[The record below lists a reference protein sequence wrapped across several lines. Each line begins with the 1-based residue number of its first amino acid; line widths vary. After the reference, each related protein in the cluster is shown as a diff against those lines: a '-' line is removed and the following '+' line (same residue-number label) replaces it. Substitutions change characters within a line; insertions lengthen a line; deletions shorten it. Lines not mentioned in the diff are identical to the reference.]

1 MNLQNKVMQMQIDE
15 QLVEGLT
22 KIGLQR
28 YQAQVYIAS
37 IVLGEATP
45 YLIAKESGV
54 PRAKVYSV
62 LDSLV
67 ELGFMVKVPAEK
79 GMLFKALPPEAT
91 IDNAMNGFISTFK
104 DIKKDIKE
112 LQEAGPK
119 KSGELPII
127 VFNSTNSLITMIEK
141 GNYSEAWI
149 DKRLEITYDLLN
161 VLNKKKCKINEI
173 ASNPPMSFI
182 YGESEAFFIKGTNGS
197 LTMIKFS
204 NNIIQQI
211 LTLIKDRESIITSQE
226 SDTGVRII
234 RETSIISL
242 EDRIKTVVPG
252 YNLQTEP
259 VLFWGKIDRITGS
272 FESEI
277 PADCFITESR
287 LLIGSDDG
295 RVWARTLKFITKISY
310 KKGNVTLVFQ
320 KVGGTEAIT
329 ITSSAYS
336 MIISELI
343 KKLKEWM

>member
-1 MNLQNKVMQMQIDE
+1 MQIDE
-15 QLVEGLT
+15 KLIEGLT

-37 IVLGEATP
+37 VVLGEATP

-62 LDSLV
+62 LDSLI

-79 GMLFKALPPEAT
+79 GTLFKSLPPEAT
-91 IDNAMNGFISTFK
+91 IDNAMNSFVSTFN

-112 LQEAGPK
+112 LQEVGPR

-127 VFNSTNSLITMIEK
+127 VFNSTNSLLTMIEE

-149 DKRLEITYDLLN
+149 DKRLEITYDLLSA
-161 VLNKKKCKINEI
+161 LNKKKCKINEI
-173 ASNPPMSFI
+173 SSNPPMSFI
-182 YGESEAFFIKGTNGS
+182 YGDTEAFFIKGTNGS

-211 LTLIKDRESIITSQE
+211 LTLIRDEDSIVSQE
-226 SDTGVRII
+226 SDTGVRIL
-234 RETSIISL
+234 RETAIISL
-242 EDRIKTVVPG
+242 EDRLKTVVPG

-272 FESEI
+272 FESEM
-277 PADCFITESR
+277 PADCFVTESR
-287 LLIGSDDG
+287 LLIGTDDG
-295 RVWARTLKFITKISY
+295 RVWARTLSF
-310 KKGNVTLVFQ
+310 
-320 KVGGTEAIT
+320 
-329 ITSSAYS
+329 
-336 MIISELI
+336 
-343 KKLKEWM
+343 KKLVEQKRSRFLQVLIQQSLLN

>member
-1 MNLQNKVMQMQIDE
+1 MQEQVIQMQIDE
-15 QLVEGLT
+15 KLIEGLT

-37 IVLGEATP
+37 VVLGEATP

-91 IDNAMNGFISTFK
+91 IDNAMNSFVSTFK

-112 LQEAGPK
+112 LQEAGPT

-127 VFNSTNSLITMIEK
+127 VFNSTNSLLAMINEGK
-141 GNYSEAWI
+141 YSEAWI

-161 VLNKKKCKINEI
+161 ALNKKNCKINEI
-173 ASNPPMSFI
+173 SSNPPMSFI

-211 LTLIKDRESIITSQE
+211 LTLIRYQDSIATSEE
-226 SDTGVRII
+226 SDTGVRIL

-242 EDRIKTVVPG
+242 EDRLKTVVPG

-259 VLFWGKIDRITGS
+259 VLFWGKIDKIAGS
-272 FESEI
+272 FESEY
-277 PADCFITESR
+277 PVDCFLTESR
-287 LLIGSDDG
+287 LLIGADDG
-295 RVWARTLKFITKISY
+295 RVWARTLKFVTKISH

-336 MIISELI
+336 TIIAELI
-343 KKLKEWM
+343 RKLKEWMD